1 MVSVKKI
8 EDKIKDHLWNELP
21 SDPKENNSFYFD
33 WTNFVWEYWYKLMT
47 KNDNKKAWFLLMA
60 KVETEWSA
68 NFVAWMKI
76 SDDLNNFR
84 TCKEVI
90 KWDKNSLLVNEDWV
104 CTYKSVEDLRYVYTY

>member
-1 MVSVKKI
+1 
-8 EDKIKDHLWNELP
+8 
-21 SDPKENNSFYFD
+21 
-33 WTNFVWEYWYKLMT
+33 MT

-76 SDDLNNFR
+76 ADDLNNFR